1 MNEEIIN
8 LLQSVGE
15 QGVRAVVICNIMDNL
30 RTVSVASIVSVTVML
45 LLFAITYTM
54 NESHL

>member
-30 RTVSVASIVSVTVML
+30 RTVSVASIVSVTVIL